1 MIQYNYPTTLL
12 YGEGALEECVN
23 RIAQLFYR
31 NILIV
36 TDPGILSLNIHQ
48 PLLKLLDT
56 YGVPYELFTD
66 THSNPTESD
75 VQKGTALYSIHSCDA
90 IIAFGG
96 GSSIDTAKAILF
108 MATHALPLS
117 EFQDSLG
124 GTQKMTNP
132 LPPLYAIP
140 TTAGTGSEVG
150 RCAVI
155 TLSDEKKKALFF
167 HPDLV
172 PKIAVLAPELTIG
185 LPKTLSVTTGVDALV
200 HNIEAYFAPLYH
212 PMASAIAR
220 EGIAMVLHELPIVYN
235 DPINYDARGKMLL
248 ASTMGATAFQKG
260 LGMIHAM
267 AHPISAHFNLHHGLA
282 NALLLPICVEW
293 LETHIDDEV
302 HIAKMNTI
310 KNIVHIGEEGSLS
323 SYFVEFLEQFD
334 ITLGLH
340 RYGIS
345 ETDVPQL
352 ARDAYADESRLTN
365 MIPISVDD
373 FETLYREAL

>member
-1 MIQYNYPTTLL
+1 MIQYNYPTTIL
-12 YGEGALEECVN
+12 YGEGALVECVS
-23 RIAQLFYR
+23 RIAQQSYH

-36 TDPGILSLNIHQ
+36 TDPGIISLNIHQ
-48 PLLKLLDT
+48 PLLRLLDT
-56 YGVPYELFTD
+56 KAVPYTLFSD
-66 THSNPTESD
+66 TQSNPTED
-75 VQKGTALYSIHSCDA
+75 DIEKGSALYTDDACDA
-90 IIAFGG
+90 VIALGG
-96 GSSIDTAKAILF
+96 GSSIDTAKTILF
-108 MATHALPLS
+108 MATHTLPLS

-124 GTQKMTNP
+124 GAQKMVNP

-150 RCAVI
+150 RCSVV
-155 TLSDEKKKALFF
+155 TLRSEKKKALFC

-172 PKIAVLAPELTIG
+172 PKIAVLAPELTTG
-185 LPKTLSVTTGVDALV
+185 LPQNLTVTTGIDALV

-212 PMASAIAR
+212 PMASAIAL
-220 EGIAMVLHELPIVYN
+220 EGFTMVLHELPIVFN

-282 NALLLPICVEW
+282 NALLLPICIEW
-293 LETHIDDEV
+293 LETHLDDEIQ
-302 HIAKMNTI
+302 IAKMDTI

-323 SYFVEFLEQFD
+323 TYFVEFLEQFN

-340 RYGIS
+340 QYGIS
-345 ETDVPQL
+345 EADVPQL
-352 ARDAYADESRLTN
+352 ALDAYADESRLTN
-365 MIPISVDD
+365 MVPISVDD